1 MNSISP
7 TTGEMWYSGDWVGIK
22 NILRVLNI
30 GEGKI
35 ASISQEAME
44 RHQETVDREIDA
56 ILEPLY
62 HVPLRAMNQVQP
74 DGATKR
80 VFPGDIRRL
89 AQYWVAGLMLM
100 SEFQQLSQ
108 NVTDQSSAFIEDA
121 RKSLFAIVRNNHRI
135 PGQEKKAGLGRTCPP
150 SMQPA
155 SIPEQNW

>member
-1 MNSISP
+1 MSSVSP
-7 TTGEMWYSGDWVGIK
+7 TTGEGWYSGTWQDTQR
-22 NILRVLNI
+22 ILRVLNI
-30 GEGKI
+30 GEGKL
-35 ASISQEAME
+35 ASVTQEVAE
-44 RHQETVDREIDA
+44 RYAEVVDREIDA

-62 HVPLRAMNQVQP
+62 HVPLRAMNQMQP
-74 DGATKR
+74 DGSTKR

-108 NVTDQSSAFIEDA
+108 NLTDQSSAFIEDA

-135 PGQEKKAGLGRTCPP
+135 PGQEKKASLGRTAPP

-155 SIPEQNW
+155 SIPEPNF